1 MLAAARVA
9 LKAEEPLTVAWLSAR
24 AGVSRATFYR
34 RGRSGVSRATLYR
47 LFPGKAALFRELVRT
62 YSPLEPVVAT
72 LTRLGDG
79 PPEEVMPELARAA
92 ARKVHPWLGVAC
104 TLFFEFTTTS
114 PEALEGAQLVFS
126 QGLGPVARYLSG
138 QMAAGRLRPLHPLL
152 ALQAFVGPPLPAPDH
167 PRALRL
173 VELEDRRH
181 AVVAELSGGM
191 RTRVS
196 LACAVVHRPR
206 LLLLDEPTVGV
217 DPQLRAQLWERFR
230 AMTAEGSTIVVSS
243 HVMDEAERCDRLGLI
258 RAGRLLAEGSADE
271 LKRLAGVEQLEAAFL
286 RLSAEATPA

>member
-9 LKAEEPLTVAWLSAR
+9 LKAEEPLTVAGLSAR

-34 RGRSGVSRATLYR
+34 LFGSRRALLEELEAEADPGSRQRVLAAAAELIGRDGLARLAMEELAARSGVSRATLYR

-92 ARKVHPWLGVAC
+92 ARKVHPWLGVAR

-152 ALQAFVGPPLPAPDH
+152 ALQAFVGPLFLHLITRELLERHLDLALPPLEEAVDELAQAWL
-167 PRALRL
+167 RAMR
-173 VELEDRRH
+173 
-181 AVVAELSGGM
+181 SGGE
-191 RTRVS
+191 T
-196 LACAVVHRPR
+196 ATAVPSPNPR
-206 LLLLDEPTVGV
+206 
-217 DPQLRAQLWERFR
+217 R
-230 AMTAEGSTIVVSS
+230 S
-243 HVMDEAERCDRLGLI
+243 
-258 RAGRLLAEGSADE
+258 
-271 LKRLAGVEQLEAAFL
+271 
-286 RLSAEATPA
+286 